1 MNYMGNPRHLRA
13 RTRSSQKEY
22 HRRQRLGTPAIPE
35 RPTLDICQ
43 GFQQSP
49 EKSPEKT
56 VSHVPSVTADDV
68 DTFDAKR
75 LRLLRQ
81 QDWLGLNVSAPIKVS
96 HYPRLTRYTIYALK
110 RRGNDERMD
119 RL

>member
-13 RTRSSQKEY
+13 RPRSSQKEY
-22 HRRQRLGTPAIPE
+22 RRRQRLGTPAISE
-35 RPTLDICQ
+35 RPALDICQ
-43 GFQQSP
+43 GFQQ
-49 EKSPEKT
+49 SPEKT
-56 VSHVPSVTADDV
+56 VSHVPSVTADDM

-75 LRLLRQ
+75 RRLLRQ

-96 HYPRLTRYTIYALK
+96 RYPRLTRYTISALK
-110 RRGNDERMD
+110 RKGNVEQMD